1 MNVIETKIKDLLILE
16 PKIFADNRGWFMES
30 FNQRTFNS
38 ILTAHNQPVVNFV
51 QDNHSISHRGVI
63 RGLHYQLNPFA
74 QGKLVRVV
82 SGRVWD
88 VAVDI
93 RAASPTFGQWV
104 GVELSEKNHRQ
115 FWIPAGFAHGFIA
128 LEDNTQFLYKTTNY
142 YSKECE
148 RSLLWNDPDLLI
160 DWPLDDSIIVHQTE
174 KDNQAP
180 NFKEFQKSINIIN
193 HIC

>member
-16 PKIFADNRGWFMES
+16 PKVFADNRGWFMES
-30 FNQRTFNS
+30 FNQKTFNS
-38 ILTAHNQPVVNFV
+38 ILTAHNQSIVNFV

-63 RGLHYQLNPFA
+63 RGLHYQVNPYA

-82 SGRVWD
+82 SGKAWD

-93 RAASPTFGQWV
+93 RVTSPTFGQWV

-148 RSLLWNDPDLLI
+148 RSLLWNDPDLFI
-160 DWPLDDSIIVHQTE
+160 DWPIDKNIIVLQTE
-174 KDNQAP
+174 KDNHAP
-180 NFKEFQKSINIIN
+180 NFKEFKKNIDMIN
-193 HIC
+193 HI

>member
-30 FNQRTFNS
+30 FNQKTLNA
-38 ILTAHNQPVVNFV
+38 ILTAHNQPIVNFV

-63 RGLHYQLNPFA
+63 RGLHYQINPCA

-82 SGRVWD
+82 SGKAWD

-93 RAASPTFGQWV
+93 RTTSPTFGQWV
-104 GVELSEKNHRQ
+104 GIELSEKNHRQ
-115 FWIPAGFAHGFIA
+115 FWIPTGFAHGFIA

-148 RSLLWNDPDLLI
+148 RSLLWNDSDVAISWPIEDNMLINQTDKDNTAPSFKELINNNIDLL
-160 DWPLDDSIIVHQTE
+160 
-174 KDNQAP
+174 
-180 NFKEFQKSINIIN
+180 
-193 HIC
+193 